1 MNAVNRILFF
11 SCKKATE
18 LVEKREVVTLG
29 HVNQF
34 RLQTHLNMCN
44 TCRMYAAFSKQL
56 DAFYAQESA
65 KNTPLKAS
73 NEFKMR
79 VLATIKK

>member
-18 LVEKREVVTLG
+18 LVEKREVVALG
-29 HVNQF
+29 PVNQF

-44 TCRMYAAFSKQL
+44 TCRMYAAFSKKL
-56 DAFYAQESA
+56 DVFYAQNAA
-65 KNTPLKAS
+65 KTIPTKAS
-73 NEFKMR
+73 HEFKMR
-79 VLATIKK
+79 VLAALKK